1 MDPTNQNTAPQSVS
15 LCQNEKK
22 RRREGS
28 ESCENIVN
36 IEACS
41 KKRKI
46 ETIDKP
52 LKNQKIF
59 DLKSKEEQNN
69 LESNSGDILLE
80 ATKNHTHKQD
90 KLKSHYCEKKFQSEL
105 ALSDHETLG
114 CTETSSDSSTFLSEN
129 MKKKLPDPP
138 PLNSNQ
144 IEKSNTHHIEVIP
157 YERTAILEIF
167 LHSIKT
173 MIEQNEE
180 WSELVKK
187 CESFMD
193 SHGVANFSLYTS
205 PFNFDSKIMTPDKIA
220 MGHYKKCGSVV
231 YMPVKVLGDGNC
243 LYRAMSVIM
252 TGFEGLWLELRVS
265 TTITHILHREAIE
278 ASAKAKGLYLTGS
291 ADYMN
296 DILNAATVGIFQST
310 INVIAMCYA
319 VDSSIFLLYPFFGV
333 GLTNMNALTNH
344 GLLAGE
350 LDDHYG
356 FHIMWSGDA
365 TSEYGWNHFVPLL
378 PAEKNR

>member
-1 MDPTNQNTAPQSVS
+1 MDPTNKNTAPQSVS

-28 ESCENIVN
+28 EFCEYKVN

-59 DLKSKEEQNN
+59 DLISKEEQ
-69 LESNSGDILLE
+69 
-80 ATKNHTHKQD
+80 K
-90 KLKSHYCEKKFQSEL
+90 

-114 CTETSSDSSTFLSEN
+114 CTETSSDSLCKSKNSSTFLSGN
-129 MKKKLPDPP
+129 MKKNLPDPP

-157 YERTAILEIF
+157 YERTVNLEIF

-180 WSELVKK
+180 WDELVKK
-187 CESFMD
+187 CKSFMD
-193 SHGVANFSLYTS
+193 SHGVADFSLYTS
-205 PFNFDSKIMTPDKIA
+205 PCNFDCKIMTPDKIA
-220 MGHYKKCGSVV
+220 MEHYKKCGSVE
-231 YMPVKVLGDGNC
+231 YMPVTVFGDGNC

-265 TTITHILHREAIE
+265 TTITHILHRENIH
-278 ASAKAKGLYLTGS
+278 ASARSKGLYLTGS
-291 ADYMN
+291 TNYMN
-296 DILNAATVGIFQST
+296 EILNAATVGTFQST
-310 INVIAMCYA
+310 INVIALCYA
-319 VDSSIFLLYPFFGV
+319 IESSIFLLYPFYGV

-350 LDDHYG
+350 LQDHYG

-365 TSEYGWNHFVPLL
+365 TSGYGWNHFVPLL
-378 PAEKNR
+378 LAKKNR